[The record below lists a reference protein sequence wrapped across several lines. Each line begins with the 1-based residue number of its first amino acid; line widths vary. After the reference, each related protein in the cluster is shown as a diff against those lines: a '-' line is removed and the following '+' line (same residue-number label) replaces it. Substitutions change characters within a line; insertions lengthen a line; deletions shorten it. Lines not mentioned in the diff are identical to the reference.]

1 MAKFSFKEKIKEE
14 VKFDDGIRG
23 KKIVLYNHIDLI
35 IFVFL
40 SVYKLLKP

>member
-23 KKIVLYNHIDLI
+23 KKIVLYKPNRDKPVI
-35 IFVFL
+35 
-40 SVYKLLKP
+40 KLPLE